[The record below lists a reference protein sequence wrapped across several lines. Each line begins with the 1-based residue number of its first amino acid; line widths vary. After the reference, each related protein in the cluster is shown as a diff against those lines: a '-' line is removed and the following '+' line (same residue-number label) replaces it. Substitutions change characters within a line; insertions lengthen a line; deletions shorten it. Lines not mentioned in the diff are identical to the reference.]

1 MFERNIT
8 PIKPDQALLKSYF
21 GTKTRVKFVGNNHE
35 TIVNIYIVYKINKNF
50 SITSYS
56 TPENRL
62 FGAVIL
68 TENVDVD
75 KYKHS
80 GYVTATGLK
89 PRTI

>member
-21 GTKTRVKFVGNNHE
+21 GAKTRVKFVGNNHE

-62 FGAVIL
+62 FGAVTL